1 MFKWKP
7 LRNALPGVAGE
18 LEAVGLERGPK
29 FDKVLEDFFQAQ
41 LLGKARKPEDHAKV
55 LRKLAGI
62 KEPPKKIEEKKKPE
76 KSKPEKMKKGAQ
88 AGNSAASPP
97 KSSAPPKRDA
107 PAPTTKEPHA
117 GSKSGPPRQKST
129 HAGSVKR
136 KPREKKK

>member
-7 LRNALPGVAGE
+7 LHNALPGVATE
-18 LEAVGLERGPK
+18 LESIGLERGPK

-76 KSKPEKMKKGAQ
+76 KSKPEKSKKGAQ
-88 AGNSAASPP
+88 AANPAAGSPKTSSPP
-97 KSSAPPKRDA
+97 KQDVPAPLAKGQPPRSKSAPP
-107 PAPTTKEPHA
+107 P
-117 GSKSGPPRQKST
+117 QKSAS
-129 HAGSVKR
+129 AGNEKQKAHGKR
-136 KPREKKK
+136 K